1 MTLYNRLITD
11 KSSRKTIFIFST
23 FITFNDLYY
32 KENMYCTIN
41 APFEM
46 QTVMRHKLTGLFFYF
61 MQISLLRIKIT
72 ISPINKTR
80 NSQIESSLLLE
91 ARRKTMPY
99 IFYLFSFCGTY
110 AAVIH
115 WAEVPWNE
123 YVALYL
129 QYVKESRKSD
139 TMRCSWKWFG
149 DGLKDRKS
157 MQ

>member
-1 MTLYNRLITD
+1 MTSYNLLITD

-32 KENMYCTIN
+32 KENIGTIN

-46 QTVMRHKLTGLFFYF
+46 PLCDINWLVVFFYF
-61 MQISLLRIKIT
+61 MQISLLRVKIT
-72 ISPINKTR
+72 ICPINKTR

-91 ARRKTMPY
+91 AKKKTMPY
-99 IFYLFSFCGTY
+99 IFYLFSFCGTF
-110 AAVIH
+110 AAVIN